1 MYSIQWTEPL
11 PIMRSHMVLYE
22 YLCWTFLLNLISSST
37 GGIGRLQGLFL
48 FLAVAFDSL
57 QVFPIFFSILF
68 KVKYAMYFFAIPSF
82 DVLVGS
88 NQKHCCNFFLKSVLP
103 ISSSISMGCWLVLF
117 QRVVIDIF
125 SGQRMLRM
133 FLRHRFIKVWV

>member
-1 MYSIQWTEPL
+1 MFILGVHWFTPKKAKSSAPNTNKSKFFTCILFNGQNL
-11 PIMRSHMVLYE
+11 CLMRSHMVLYE

-103 ISSSISMGCWLVLF
+103 ISSSISMGC
-117 QRVVIDIF
+117 
-125 SGQRMLRM
+125 
-133 FLRHRFIKVWV
+133 